1 MNRMAQKVPFSKQ
14 NPYGRIPPG
23 GSPARQNPYAKKTAA
38 PPRKPSLLQRSELLF
53 IFIGALLVTLVVF
66 FVFFRPSGNG
76 SLQNGLPIPERPN
89 PLEERVAALEAKIE
103 KMEAASQNQGQ
114 SRNQI
119 KGTGSPT
126 SKEIFQLEQKI
137 ARVESGLML
146 KVDAQIPRITVVEQR
161 INTVE
166 EKMDALSGQVVSR
179 KKTDPSTVISSREI
193 GKKKPVATLAKKSA
207 PGKPQ
212 KKAPMFHT
220 VKKGE
225 TLWSI
230 AKKHHTTVK
239 ALRKLNNLSRDAAI
253 YPGINI
259 LVR

>member
-1 MNRMAQKVPFSKQ
+1 MAQKVPFSKQ
-14 NPYGRIPPG
+14 NPYGKIPAG
-23 GSPARQNPYAKKTAA
+23 GSPAGQKPYPKKPAV

-66 FVFFRPSGNG
+66 FVFFRPSDNG
-76 SLQNGLPIPERPN
+76 DSQNRLPIPERPN
-89 PLEERVAALEAKIE
+89 PLEKRIADLEAKIE
-103 KMEAASQNQGQ
+103 KMEAASQKQGQNQNQG
-114 SRNQI
+114 
-119 KGTGSPT
+119 TPT

-166 EKMDALSGQVVSR
+166 EKMEALSGQVVSR
-179 KKTDPSTVISSREI
+179 KKTETPAVISSREI
-193 GKKKPVATLAKKSA
+193 GKKKPVANLAKKSA
-207 PGKPQ
+207 PGKPK

-230 AKKHHTTVK
+230 SRKYETTVK
-239 ALRKLNNLSRDAAI
+239 ELRKLNNLSKNAAI